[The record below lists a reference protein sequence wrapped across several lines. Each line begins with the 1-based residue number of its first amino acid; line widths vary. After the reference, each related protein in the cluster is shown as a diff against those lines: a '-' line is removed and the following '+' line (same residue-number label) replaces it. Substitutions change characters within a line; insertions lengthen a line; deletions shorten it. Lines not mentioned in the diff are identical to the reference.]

1 VPKRLPTMPKYGVI
15 AILIPF
21 LFGHVAAEMSNEG
34 KTSSFRPQKGISHR
48 SEGCGN
54 QEKGKQPQFI
64 EGEVLVKFKAG
75 VTREEIDGICKA
87 YGLSPME
94 RIGSTGV
101 YRFKIPSTRRVK
113 DMADALNE
121 NPQIEYAEPNYI
133 VRIQR

>member
-48 SEGCGN
+48 SEGCGK
-54 QEKGKQPQFI
+54 QEK
-64 EGEVLVKFKAG
+64 VLVKFKAG

>member
-1 VPKRLPTMPKYGVI
+1 MIKYGVI

-34 KTSSFRPQKGISHR
+34 KTPSLRPQKGISH
-48 SEGCGN
+48 SPEGCGK

-75 VTREEIDGICKA
+75 VTREGIDGICKA
-87 YGLSPME
+87 YGLSLME
-94 RIGSTGV
+94 RIGRTGV
-101 YRFKIPSTRRVK
+101 YRFKIPPTWRVK

-121 NPQIEYAEPNYI
+121 DPQIEYAEPNYI
-133 VRIQR
+133 LRINR